1 MKLCDRRIIEGAD
14 VRVATGTGEAKQ
26 IRGYAAV
33 FNSYSQP
40 MMGFRE
46 IIRPGAFRKTLREA
60 DVRALLNHDPNFVLG
75 RKSAGTLELAED
87 DKGLRY
93 SITPPNTTFAN
104 DLMVSIDRGDVTQ
117 SSFGFNTVKDKWTQ
131 DGDVLTRELIEV
143 KLFDVSPVTF
153 PAYTQTEVSVRSL
166 LDYLVEKTAAGAS
179 LDDEERTAIVQ
190 ALDSVKRLYQSE
202 PAARHS
208 EGSHP
213 EPGQAQRAA
222 AHSNEAREQSLSLL
236 RKRLELLL
244 VG

>member
-1 MKLCDRRIIEGAD
+1 MNKLDRRIVDGE
-14 VRVATGTGEAKQ
+14 VRVAAAAAGEPKQ

-33 FNSYSQP
+33 FNSFSQP

-60 DVRALLNHDPNFVLG
+60 DVRALHNHDPNFVLG

-93 SITPPNTTFAN
+93 AITPPNTTFAN

-117 SSFGFNTVKDKWTQ
+117 SSFGFTTVKDKWSQ

-153 PAYTQTEVSVRSL
+153 PAYSQTEVSVRSL
-166 LDYLVEKTAAGAS
+166 LDYLVEKTAAGAT
-179 LDDEERTAIVQ
+179 LEEEERTAILQV
-190 ALDSVKRLYQSE
+190 LDSVKRLYQSE
-202 PAARHS
+202 PDTRHS
-208 EGSHP
+208 GRIHQ
-213 EPGQAQRAA
+213 EPGQAAAA
-222 AHSNEAREQSLSLL
+222 AHSLEARAQSLSIL
-236 RKRLELLL
+236 RTRLELLL
-244 VG
+244 IG